1 MTEHPSPPN
10 LNSPPSDSPTV
21 DSHSFFL
28 GITDSR
34 ELNMSSRIDKV
45 IARQREKIADGA
57 YYEAHQQLRV
67 IAVRYIKQSNYDA
80 AAEIL
85 AGGAKELLKAG
96 SQQGAS
102 ASGGDL
108 AIMLV
113 NEVYNKAEWEIKG
126 SDDAE
131 SRSRKKRLIE
141 LLWEFPSDEPTRK
154 RYIQEI
160 LAWSGKFGPL
170 ERGDPEL
177 HHAAGSVYAEDNEP
191 YDAEK
196 HLILGTSESAET
208 LAKLEFEWYTVD
220 EPHTAAIYA
229 SRAVFPYLLTGN
241 LRSAN
246 KALLIFT
253 TKLSAAHPQLGV
265 QDVSSSSS
273 DARVFPAL
281 PLVNFIS
288 LLLLTIQR
296 GSADLFRNLTA
307 HYAAQIKEVGLWD
320 DALAQ
325 IGEQYFAIKIP
336 RQGNPLMDMMSG
348 MLFGGGNAGKQP
360 SRAKKVEAPPASMEL
375 D

>member
-1 MTEHPSPPN
+1 MA
-10 LNSPPSDSPTV
+10 
-21 DSHSFFL
+21 
-28 GITDSR
+28 
-34 ELNMSSRIDKV
+34 SRIDKV
-45 IARQREKIADGA
+45 IARQRKKPLPAWKDPILTFLVVHRIADGA

-113 NEVYNKAEWEIKG
+113 LEVYNKAEWEISG
-126 SDDAE
+126 GADDAE
-131 SRSRKKRLIE
+131 GRSRKSESIQHVLMTGVEYCSMRASDRAAARIPIRRTYTE
-141 LLWEFPSDEPTRK
+141 EF
-154 RYIQEI
+154 IQEMI
-160 LAWSGKFGPL
+160 GWSAKLDHLNEEIGVPQF
-170 ERGDPEL
+170 
-177 HHAAGSVYAEDNEP
+177 AEDNEP

-196 HLILGTSESAET
+196 HLTLGTFESAET
-208 LAKLEFEWYTVD
+208 LAKLEYEWYTSD

-241 LRSAN
+241 IRSAN

-253 TKLSAAHPQLGV
+253 SRLAAANPQLAV
-265 QDVSSSSS
+265 QDVSSASS

-288 LLLLTIQR
+288 MLLLAIQR
-296 GSADLFRNLTA
+296 GSADLFRQLTA
-307 HYAAQIKEVGLWD
+307 HYAAQIREVGIWD

-348 MLFGGGNAGKQP
+348 MLFGGGQNKTGGRGASQ
-360 SRAKKVEAPPASMEL
+360 SRTVKKVEAPPSSMEL

>member
-1 MTEHPSPPN
+1 
-10 LNSPPSDSPTV
+10 
-21 DSHSFFL
+21 
-28 GITDSR
+28 
-34 ELNMSSRIDKV
+34 MSSRIDKT
-45 IARQREKIADGA
+45 IARQREKIASGA

-96 SQQGAS
+96 AQQGAS

-113 NEVYNKAEWEIKG
+113 LEVYNKAEWEIAGG
-126 SDDAE
+126 SNDTE
-131 SRSRKKRLIE
+131 GRLRKKRLIE
-141 LLWEFPSDEPTRK
+141 LLREFPSEEPTRK
-154 RYIQEI
+154 RFIQEMI
-160 LAWSGKFGPL
+160 GWSGKFGPL

-177 HHAAGSVYAEDNEP
+177 HHAVGSVYAEDNEP

-208 LAKLEFEWYTVD
+208 LAKLEYEWYTND

-241 LRSAN
+241 IRSAN

-253 TKLSAAHPQLGV
+253 SRLSTANPSLGV
-265 QDVSSSSS
+265 QDISSASS
-273 DARVFPAL
+273 DARVYPAL
-281 PLVNFIS
+281 PLLNFIS
-288 LLLLTIQR
+288 LLMLTIQR
-296 GSADLFRNLTA
+296 GSADLYKQLTA
-307 HYAAQIKEVGLWD
+307 HYAAQIKEIGIWD
-320 DALAQ
+320 DALTQ

-348 MLFGGGNAGKQP
+348 MLFGGGQGNAGRPQA
-360 SRAKKVEAPPASMEL
+360 RAAKKVEAPPSSMEL

>member
-1 MTEHPSPPN
+1 MT
-10 LNSPPSDSPTV
+10 
-21 DSHSFFL
+21 
-28 GITDSR
+28 
-34 ELNMSSRIDKV
+34 SRIEKT
-45 IARQREKIADGA
+45 IARQQEKIASGA

-67 IAVRYIKQSNYDA
+67 IAARYIKQSNYDS

-85 AGGAKELLKAG
+85 TGGAIALLRAG

-113 NEVYNKAEWEIKG
+113 VEVYNKAEWEISG
-126 SDDAE
+126 GDDDTNGRA
-131 SRSRKKRLIE
+131 RKKRLIE
-141 LLWEFPSDEPTRK
+141 VLREFPPEEPTRK
-154 RYIQEI
+154 RFIQEMI
-160 LAWSGKFGPL
+160 GWSQRFGPL

-191 YDAEK
+191 YEAEK

-208 LAKLEFEWYTVD
+208 LAKLEYEWYTND

-241 LRSAN
+241 IRSAN
-246 KALLIFT
+246 KAFLIFT
-253 TKLSAAHPQLGV
+253 SRLSSNTSLAV

-273 DARVFPAL
+273 DMRVYPSL
-281 PLVNFIS
+281 PLLNFIS
-288 LLLLTIQR
+288 MLLLTIQR
-296 GSADLFRNLTA
+296 ASPNLFKQLTT
-307 HYAAQIKEVGLWD
+307 HYASHIREVGIWD

-325 IGEQYFAIKIP
+325 IGEQYFGIKIP
-336 RQGNPLMDMMSG
+336 RQGNPLLDMMSN
-348 MLFGGGNAGKQP
+348 MLFGGNQDAPDARKPLRALGG
-360 SRAKKVEAPPASMEL
+360 SRKPEAPPTNMEL

>member
-1 MTEHPSPPN
+1 
-10 LNSPPSDSPTV
+10 
-21 DSHSFFL
+21 
-28 GITDSR
+28 
-34 ELNMSSRIDKV
+34 MSSRIDKV

-113 NEVYNKAEWEIKG
+113 LEVYNKAEWEVSG
-126 SDDAE
+126 DAE
-131 SRSRKKRLIE
+131 GRARKKRLIE
-141 LLWEFPSDEPTRK
+141 LLREFPSEEPTRK
-154 RYIQEI
+154 RFIQEMI
-160 LAWSGKFGPL
+160 GWSAKFGSL
-170 ERGDPEL
+170 ERGDSDL
-177 HHAAGSVYAEDNEP
+177 HHAVGSVYAEDNEP
-191 YDAEK
+191 YEAEK

-208 LAKLEFEWYTVD
+208 LAKLEYEWYTSD
-220 EPHTAAIYA
+220 EPHTAALYA

-253 TKLSAAHPQLGV
+253 SRLSAANPQLGV

-273 DARVFPAL
+273 DARVFPVL
-281 PLVNFIS
+281 PLMNFIS
-288 LLLLTIQR
+288 MLLLTIQR
-296 GSADLFRNLTA
+296 GSADLFRQLTS
-307 HYAAQIKEVGLWD
+307 HYATQIREVGIWD

-348 MLFGGGNAGKQP
+348 MLFGGGQNKTGGRGALQ
-360 SRAKKVEAPPASMEL
+360 SRATKKVEAPPSNMEL

>member
-1 MTEHPSPPN
+1 MTSK
-10 LNSPPSDSPTV
+10 
-21 DSHSFFL
+21 
-28 GITDSR
+28 
-34 ELNMSSRIDKV
+34 IDKT
-45 IARQREKIADGA
+45 IARQREKIAAGA

-67 IAVRYIKQSNYDA
+67 IAARYIKQSNYDA

-85 AGGAKELLKAG
+85 AGGAKALLKAG
-96 SQQGAS
+96 AQQGAS

-108 AIMLV
+108 AIMSV
-113 NEVYNKAEWEIKG
+113 MEVYNKSEWSISG
-126 SDDAE
+126 DPDDTEGRA
-131 SRSRKKRLIE
+131 RKKRLIE
-141 LLWEFPSDEPTRK
+141 VLREFPSEEPTRK
-154 RYIQEI
+154 RYIQEVI
-160 LAWSGKFGPL
+160 GWSGRCGPL

-177 HHAAGSVYAEDNEP
+177 HHAAGSVYAEGRSWSLDSCRRFHLTRNEIIADNEP

-208 LAKLEFEWYTVD
+208 LAKLEYEWYTHD
-220 EPHTAAIYA
+220 DPHTAALYA
-229 SRAVFPYLLTGN
+229 SRAVFPYLTTGN

-253 TKLSAAHPQLGV
+253 SRLSMANSSLGV

-273 DARVFPAL
+273 DIRVYPAL
-281 PLVNFIS
+281 PLLNFLG

-296 GSADLFRNLTA
+296 GSADLFRQLTN
-307 HYAAQIKEVGLWD
+307 HYAAQIRDVGIWD

-336 RQGNPLMDMMSG
+336 RQGNPLMDMMGS
-348 MLFGGGNAGKQP
+348 MLFGGQGQGNTGGRRLPASK
-360 SRAKKVEAPPASMEL
+360 KKVEAPPSNMEL